1 VEAADEAAARKQLE
15 GDGAVVLAVRRRLSL
30 GGWERTPTDR
40 ELAVWVRDLA
50 VLLRTGVPML
60 DALALAG
67 EPRGPL
73 VNAAAGLAE
82 RIREGQSLSQAVRNA
97 RGIFPESL
105 AAGIRAGEISG
116 DLPGVLERTA
126 VDLEHAASLRERLRA
141 ALVYPAVLAT
151 LACVVLGFLVGY
163 VVPSF
168 AGVLAE
174 GHGKLPAVTR
184 WVLGLAELAR
194 HHGWLILVAVGLAV
208 AGLRA
213 AHRRAETGMKLDR
226 AMLRLPWVGPLV
238 QRAEGAAWART
249 LGMLVAGTV
258 PLAEA
263 LELAASGVDNRHLA
277 SRLAGMRP
285 AVEEGAR
292 LAAAAAATGVLAE
305 RTVRVLTV
313 GQETG
318 ELARM
323 LSELSRMESEAV
335 RGKLELATRLLEPA
349 LMLVMGLVVAVVL
362 VAMFLPIVEMAA
374 TL

>member
-1 VEAADEAAARKQLE
+1 
-15 GDGAVVLAVRRRLSL
+15 
-30 GGWERTPTDR
+30 
-40 ELAVWVRDLA
+40 
-50 VLLRTGVPML
+50 
-60 DALALAG
+60 
-67 EPRGPL
+67 
-73 VNAAAGLAE
+73 
-82 RIREGQSLSQAVRNA
+82 
-97 RGIFPESL
+97 
-105 AAGIRAGEISG
+105 
-116 DLPGVLERTA
+116 
-126 VDLEHAASLRERLRA
+126 
-141 ALVYPAVLAT
+141 
-151 LACVVLGFLVGY
+151 
-163 VVPSF
+163 
-168 AGVLAE
+168 
-174 GHGKLPAVTR
+174 
-184 WVLGLAELAR
+184 
-194 HHGWLILVAVGLAV
+194 
-208 AGLRA
+208 
-213 AHRRAETGMKLDR
+213 
-226 AMLRLPWVGPLV
+226 
-238 QRAEGAAWART
+238 
-249 LGMLVAGTV
+249 MLVAGTV